1 MNELA
6 ANARRE
12 RKVLDLE
19 ISNSSLLAINRTL
32 EHEMRKQNAELRRYR
47 RLSRSGRL
55 SVAPSRS
62 VSGRKS
68 MLLET
73 DTNIDSDELLS
84 SSGSEDSDGD
94 DVENRVSNPST
105 TSSPIAQSARSA
117 RSRFQDP
124 EPPTLDLTAHKTL
137 LLESQKLNQSI
148 KRCLNTTST
157 LLTTGKAALDHRPLA
172 PSTENLGPK
181 VLTPDELDDAPPE
194 QGRGLLSPSL
204 VGVSS
209 ANPWERSPGTI
220 ASPDGGL
227 STPDFSKWGP
237 STEAQTPLFPP
248 LAEEANSP
256 AEEAP
261 LEPTDYEDEGNETAS
276 LDGVSSHA
284 PSPAPV
290 PVPSEEGEAA
300 MPPPARPPP
309 EPSDSEEDV
318 GVALTTPGN
327 RSSMQNLGHY
337 LQAFGIFG
345 GGS

>member
-32 EHEMRKQNAELRRYR
+32 ESEMRKQNAELRRYR

-55 SVAPSRS
+55 SVAPSCS

-68 MLLET
+68 MLSET

-84 SSGSEDSDGD
+84 PSASEDSEGD
-94 DVENRVSNPST
+94 NIENRISNPST
-105 TSSPIAQSARSA
+105 SSSPTAHSARSA

-124 EPPTLDLTAHKTL
+124 EPPTLDLTAHKPL
-137 LLESQKLNQSI
+137 LLESQKLNQSM
-148 KRCLNTTST
+148 KRCLDTTST
-157 LLTTGKAALDHRPLA
+157 LLATGKAALEHRLLPH
-172 PSTENLGPK
+172 STENLGPK
-181 VLTPDELDDAPPE
+181 VLTPDELEDNQPE

-204 VGVSS
+204 VGESS
-209 ANPWERSPGTI
+209 ANPWERSLGTM
-220 ASPDGGL
+220 ASLDGGL
-227 STPDFSKWGP
+227 STPDISKWGP
-237 STEAQTPLFPP
+237 PTEAQTPLFPP
-248 LAEEANSP
+248 LAAEANCP
-256 AEEAP
+256 AEDAP
-261 LEPTDYEDEGNETAS
+261 AELTDHDEEEGNETAS

-290 PVPSEEGEAA
+290 PVPSEEGEEA

-309 EPSDSEEDV
+309 EPSDSEDV
-318 GVALTTPGN
+318 GKALTTPGN